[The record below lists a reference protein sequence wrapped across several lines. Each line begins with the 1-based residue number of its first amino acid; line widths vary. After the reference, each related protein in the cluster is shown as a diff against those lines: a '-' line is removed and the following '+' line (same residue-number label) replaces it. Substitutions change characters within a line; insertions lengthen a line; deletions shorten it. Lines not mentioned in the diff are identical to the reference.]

1 MKIAV
6 DAMGGDFAPDVA
18 IEGIAQALAEY
29 PWISKIQAVGHLGKI
44 SYYLEKYGI
53 ADHPRLELV
62 HADQVVEMGDPSTI
76 ALRGKKNSSITVAA
90 QMLKK
95 KETDA
100 IVSAGH
106 TGAAVSATTVLCR
119 TLPGIDRPS
128 IAALLPSQ
136 DGRHFILT
144 DAGANS
150 DCTSEN
156 LQQFA
161 ILGEAYCS
169 FLFDVDKPR
178 IGLMSVGGEDS
189 KGNELT
195 KEAFKM
201 LAEMPINFVGNVEG
215 NSIFEMVSDV
225 VITDGF
231 TGNVIL
237 KTSEGLARS
246 TVHWLKDV
254 ISKNPVRITSAV
266 LLRNAFR
273 ELKAI
278 ADSEEFGGAPLLG
291 INGSC
296 IIGHGSSQAKA
307 IKNAIRVAGET
318 IKYDLNG
325 KITQRLR
332 DCNMLPEE
340 D

>member
-18 IEGIAQALAEY
+18 IEGIALALAEY

-62 HADQVVEMGDPSTI
+62 HADQAVEMGDPSTV
-76 ALRGKKNSSITVAA
+76 ALRSKKNSSITVAA
-90 QMLKK
+90 RLLKEK
-95 KETDA
+95 KTDA
-100 IVSAGH
+100 VVSAGH

-128 IAALLPSQ
+128 IVALLPSQ

-150 DCTSEN
+150 DCKPEH

-161 ILGEAYCS
+161 IMGEAYCN
-169 FLFDVDKPR
+169 FMFDVDKPR

-189 KGNELT
+189 KGNDLT
-195 KEAFKM
+195 KDTFKL
-201 LAEMPINFVGNVEG
+201 LAEMPLNFVGNVEG
-215 NSIFEMVSDV
+215 DSIFEMVADV

-237 KTSEGLARS
+237 KTSEGLAKS
-246 TVHWLKDV
+246 TIHWLKDV
-254 ISKNPVRITSAV
+254 ISKNPVRMTSAV

-291 INGSC
+291 IDGIC
-296 IIGHGSSQAKA
+296 IIGHGSSQSKG

-325 KITQRLR
+325 KITMRLHE
-332 DCNMLPEE
+332 CNLLPEE
-340 D
+340 K